1 MYIVLISFIF
11 YNSEMTE
18 RQWNPHVKKTLGE
31 LRQYAFI
38 NNEDFKN
45 GFVDGYEVTKT
56 YHHADPRLLGSRF
69 VDFEP
74 DLQSTEFQFSVYR
87 QPEHINGR
95 ATYRFA
101 LGALVTRALD
111 TLEPY
116 LEMQLG
122 KDMKKDL
129 KEFNLGDLV
138 ETFSLQ
144 FKANELNPSKIL
156 TRTGYSVSLYDNP
169 LYDTDESDFQHLYK
183 ENFIRVPDA
192 QTKRKTK
199 KEFVPVVIEHEQ
211 YPLEM
216 PRLINDAAFEAI
228 VGSIKTKKDMQSIP
242 VEDAAQ
248 RMSAVLSK
256 FQTGRLN

>member
-1 MYIVLISFIF
+1 MK
-11 YNSEMTE
+11 E
-18 RQWNPHVKKTLGE
+18 RQWNPHVKNTLAE
-31 LRQYAFI
+31 LRQYSFV

-56 YHHADPRLLGSRF
+56 YHHADPRLLGNRF

-74 DLQSTEFQFSVYR
+74 DQQSTEFQFSVYR
-87 QPEHINGR
+87 QEEHINGR
-95 ATYRFA
+95 ATYRYA

-116 LEMQLG
+116 LEMQLS
-122 KDMKKDL
+122 KDME
-129 KEFNLGDLV
+129 KELRGFNFGDLT

-156 TRTGYSVSLYDNP
+156 TRTGYFISLYDEP
-169 LYDTDESDFQHLYK
+169 LYDTNESDFQQIHK
-183 ENFIRVPDA
+183 DNFIRVPNA
-192 QTKRKTK
+192 QSKRKTK
-199 KEFVPVVIEHEQ
+199 NEFVPVTIKHEQ
-211 YPLEM
+211 YPLEL
-216 PRLINDAAFEAI
+216 PRLINDAAFEAV

-248 RMSAVLSK
+248 RMSAVLS
-256 FQTGRLN
+256 QLRTGRLN